1 MVLDSFDKS
10 CGLTFWIQ
18 KMQKSSISVVKH
30 SSDCWQSS
38 KCSLTSKK
46 LNSLLDK
53 KNRKLRRFWQTLK
66 KSKQTKILSTEGTS
80 APHRGPT
87 RTENVFRSAG
97 KCKSAPRA
105 FFQTVCA
112 CCPVCI
118 TSFGIKKGMG
128 RKSILEKNFK
138 FLVYLW
144 TLLLA

>member
-1 MVLDSFDKS
+1 MNSKDAKIFNLGGQTLLRLLAKFKIF
-10 CGLTFWIQ
+10 TN
-18 KMQKSSISVVKH
+18 VKKVKFTLG
-30 SSDCWQSS
+30 Q
-38 KCSLTSKK
+38 
-46 LNSLLDK
+46 
-53 KNRKLRRFWQTLK
+53 KNRKLRRFWLTLK

-105 FFQTVCA
+105 FFQAVCA

-138 FLVYLW
+138 FLVYL
-144 TLLLA
+144 